1 MMKVIAQ
8 SRSQQGTG
16 ASRRLRRSG
25 ITPGIIYGAGSAPQL
40 LALDHNARLHA
51 PATEAIPTP
60 ILDLELDGAS
70 QPVLLR
76 DVQRHPFKPAVLHID
91 FQRVEAEKKIH
102 KKVPLHYL
110 NQEISKAVKLGGA
123 IITHVMTE
131 IEIICLPA
139 HLPEFI
145 EVDLSELSAGQSLH
159 IKDVSLPSHVEL
171 ALYLS
176 QEFLVVMAATVPSA
190 TEEAGAESATSE
202 GNDTSAAA

>member
-1 MMKVIAQ
+1 M
-8 SRSQQGTG
+8 
-16 ASRRLRRSG
+16 RLRKRRSMLRFSTLNWTAHRNRYSCEMFNA
-25 ITPGIIYGAGSAPQL
+25 IRSNRRCSISIFSA
-40 LALDHNARLHA
+40 
-51 PATEAIPTP
+51 
-60 ILDLELDGAS
+60 
-70 QPVLLR
+70 LR
-76 DVQRHPFKPAVLHID
+76 RRRKF
-91 FQRVEAEKKIH
+91 

-176 QEFLVVMAATVPSA
+176 QENPVILSATVPSA

>member
-1 MMKVIAQ
+1 MKVIAQ

-25 ITPGIIYGAGSAPQL
+25 KTPGIIYGAGSAPQL
-40 LALDHNARLHA
+40 IALDQNALFHA
-51 PATEAIPTP
+51 LEKEAFHAS

-176 QEFLVVMAATVPSA
+176 QENPVILSATVPSA